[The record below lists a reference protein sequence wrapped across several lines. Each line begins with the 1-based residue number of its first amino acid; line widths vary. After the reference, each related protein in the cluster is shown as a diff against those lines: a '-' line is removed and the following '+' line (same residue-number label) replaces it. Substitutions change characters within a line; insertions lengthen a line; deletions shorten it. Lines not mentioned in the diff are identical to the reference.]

1 MSIFINKDIKKLF
14 LILSCVLAS
23 FIILSQL
30 YFWLMEGAPDQV
42 LLLLSLLLSAGIL
55 ICCLLYFHRQQQ
67 MIESAISQIS
77 RFVSGDG
84 DARIDSGSEGS
95 LFKLFHEVNT
105 LATTLGAHAVREQNT
120 KDFLRNTISDIS
132 HQLKTPLAA
141 LDIYNSLLQEESG
154 DQEAVMEFALKSE
167 RELERIETLVQNLL
181 KITRLDAGAI
191 VMEQQTQSILEMMN
205 ALKDSF
211 ETRARQ
217 EHKELLL
224 SGPADATLFCDKD
237 WLMEAVSNIVK
248 NAMDHTDKDGRIS
261 IQWSSRPAITQ
272 IMVKD
277 NGRGIHPQDIH
288 HIFKRFYRSRFSKDT
303 QGAGLG
309 LPLSKAIVE
318 AHGGSITVDSAP
330 DSGSTFTLNFLNL
343 TKL

>member
-30 YFWLMEGAPDQV
+30 YFWLTEGAPDQV

-154 DQEAVMEFALKSE
+154 DQEAVMKFALKSE

-191 VMEQQTQSILEMMN
+191 VMEQQTQSIPEMMH
-205 ALKDSF
+205 ALKDSLQF
-211 ETRARQ
+211 LA
-217 EHKELLL
+217 
-224 SGPADATLFCDKD
+224 
-237 WLMEAVSNIVK
+237 W
-248 NAMDHTDKDGRIS
+248 RI
-261 IQWSSRPAITQ
+261 
-272 IMVKD
+272 
-277 NGRGIHPQDIH
+277 
-288 HIFKRFYRSRFSKDT
+288 
-303 QGAGLG
+303 
-309 LPLSKAIVE
+309 
-318 AHGGSITVDSAP
+318 
-330 DSGSTFTLNFLNL
+330 
-343 TKL
+343 